1 MVGIQKLTCPSLF
14 VLHMKLLSPSL
25 VQLQGLTA
33 GTGGDG
39 EASLLGV
46 VCQILSTYTI
56 NKPKNKVE
64 DKIVDKLTEQV

>member
-33 GTGGDG
+33 GTDGDG

-46 VCQILSTYTI
+46 VCPILSAHTI
-56 NKPKNKVE
+56 NKPKKKEEINYY
-64 DKIVDKLTEQV
+64 IN